1 MNIGSKN
8 PEFGDPVVNWGWQDE
23 EELARETGRE
33 WDGRNE
39 WKGRNGRNETG
50 KERETG
56 KKETEWGIP
65 QENVVFEKRVNKVFQ
80 EAEWIRYFKKKGA
93 NNCEVFE
100 VGYILFLEVRFRS

>member
-8 PEFGDPVVNWGWQDE
+8 PDFGDPVVNWGWQDE
-23 EELARETGRE
+23 EELTRETGKE

-56 KKETEWGIP
+56 KIETEWGIP
-65 QENVVFEKRVNKVFQ
+65 QENVVFEKQ
-80 EAEWIRYFKKKGA
+80 SE
-93 NNCEVFE
+93 
-100 VGYILFLEVRFRS
+100 